1 MPALGPA
8 TAALS
13 DAELRETMEKG
24 WGVPQKFA
32 ATMRE
37 IWILQPQFDNRR
49 GARPYRLLA
58 QPRFRAAYDFL
69 SLRAQIGE
77 ISQEMVDWWTQ
88 FQQAD
93 ETTRLEMTTSQSSRS
108 AEGETKRKRRKPRK
122 RKPKAEHHGE

>member
-1 MPALGPA
+1 
-8 TAALS
+8 
-13 DAELRETMEKG
+13 MEKG

-37 IWILQPQFDNRR
+37 IWILQPQFENRR

-77 ISQEMVDWWTQ
+77 VNQELADWWTQ
-88 FQQAD
+88 FQHAD
-93 ETTRLEMTTSQSSRS
+93 ETTRLEMINIHHQSRQSDG
-108 AEGETKRKRRKPRK
+108 ATKRKRRKPRK
-122 RKPKAEHHGE
+122 RKLKAEHHDE

>member
-1 MPALGPA
+1 MKKHPCIKQAI
-8 TAALS
+8 
-13 DAELRETMEKG
+13 AELRETMEKG

-49 GARPYRLLA
+49 ARYRLLA

-69 SLRAQIGE
+69 SLRAQMSEIAKIWWIGGHE
-77 ISQEMVDWWTQ
+77 